1 MLVADPREL
10 VWTRQPS
17 QVRAG
22 EPITPPP
29 RIELLT
35 DGADDPYVQ
44 SIEVTVRIASGPPGG
59 RLSGT
64 TTVRGEGSVCEFHDL
79 RVQPPGEYT
88 LIAELDEKNIEYLY
102 PGLDESQEGLLARYR
117 PVPGVGLV
125 DIYGNFPPLVPV
137 DALGN
142 PMEAIYGIRTPVGPI
157 GAQVTGGRWQALA
170 PMPVDFV
177 DALTVMAYVYHPGT
191 RPGRPGFAVLQ
202 GDVLSGGNWSLR
214 CGFRMTSPDAAGRLL
229 PEAWHWNGNITRA
242 INATVAYSALSS
254 GFHLL
259 GFSSIRMNP
268 GSQSTLTFFLDGVF
282 VGGMRTATL
291 DAPLWAGTKLQRL
304 QCTIGA
310 QPGDVIGEIAIFD
323 RSFDLDG
330 HRLQAQRYGVHP

>member
-1 MLVADPREL
+1 MADLREL
-10 VWTRQPS
+10 VWTQQPS

-22 EPITPPP
+22 EPITPAP
-29 RIELLT
+29 RVELQT
-35 DGADDPYVQ
+35 DGADDPYIK

-64 TTVRGEGSVCEFHDL
+64 TTVRGEGSVCEFPDL

-142 PMEAIYGIRTPVGPI
+142 SIEAIYGIRTPVGPI
-157 GAQVTGGRWQALA
+157 GAQVTGGRWEALA

-177 DALTVMAYVYHPGT
+177 DELTVMAYVYHPGT
-191 RPGRPGFAVLQ
+191 QPGRPGFNVFE
-202 GDVLSGGNWSLR
+202 GSVRSGSNWLLR
-214 CGFRMTSPDAAGRLL
+214 CGFRMATPDAAGRLR
-229 PEAWHWNGNITRA
+229 PEATHWNGNFTRA
-242 INATVAYSALSS
+242 INATSAYSALSS

-259 GFSSIRMNP
+259 GFSSLRMNP
-268 GSQSTLTFFLDGVF
+268 SSQSTLQFFLDGVF
-282 VGGMRTATL
+282 VGGAGAATL
-291 DAPLWAGTKLQRL
+291 DAPLWAGMKLQRL
-304 QCTIGA
+304 QCTIGT

-323 RSFDLDG
+323 RSFATSG